1 METLTTYLNYLLTH
15 RRLAHV
21 LYWIAAFVF
30 MALYGLGY
38 GQPLTVSFFVI
49 MVDFPVQ
56 ILATYLF
63 LYVQLPWLFEKSYV
77 LFTLS
82 VFAFGYLLY
91 LAVHFNYDFGIGTYL
106 ISWHKPHT
114 VAEILTSGE
123 FLFRN
128 IVDIYIVVFI
138 TAIIKYVKDYWA
150 SKSRIEQL
158 ETEVAQVQYNSVVGQ
173 IQPQLIL
180 DSLDVII
187 EKSGNKSPDA
197 PQVIAH
203 LSDVLDGVLYK
214 TTTTHHT
221 ITAEITQLES
231 YLQLLAQ
238 VYPAVQQEPL
248 ETAVA
253 PSISKIRVL
262 SLQKVVSYIHNEVRK
277 QLPSI
282 TTKWQ
287 TLIIQEEYEQKD
299 SLILQ
304 ITISHPKDQRLTFDQ
319 LSEVINTHFDEETK
333 YDILDETEETIIKV
347 ITRL

>member
-38 GQPLTVSFFVI
+38 GQPLLVSFFVI

-56 ILATYLF
+56 IIATYLF
-63 LYVQLPWLFEKSYV
+63 LYVQLPWLFKKRYF
-77 LFTLS
+77 LFAISILGFTYILN
-82 VFAFGYLLY
+82 
-91 LAVHFNYDFGIGTYL
+91 LAAHFNYDFGIGTKL

-114 VAEILTSGE
+114 VVEILKSGE

-128 IVDIYIVVFI
+128 TVDIYIVVFI

-173 IQPQLIL
+173 IQPHLIL
-180 DSLDVII
+180 DTLDTII
-187 EKSGNKSPDA
+187 KKSSNKSADT
-197 PQVIAH
+197 PQVIAN
-203 LSDVLDGVLYK
+203 LSEVLDGVLYK
-214 TTTTHHT
+214 TRSTHHT
-221 ITAEITQLES
+221 VTAEITQLEN
-231 YLQLLAQ
+231 YLQLLSQ

-248 ETAVA
+248 EKVVA

-262 SLQKVVSYIHNEVRK
+262 SLQKVVSYIHSEVRK

-287 TLIIQEEYEQKD
+287 TLIIQEQYEQKD

-304 ITISHPKDQRLTFDQ
+304 ITISHPKDQRPTFDQ
-319 LSEVINTHFDEETK
+319 LDEVINTHFDEETK
-333 YDILDETEETIIKV
+333 YDILDETDETIIKV